1 MTMLSGRKRK
11 SASAPKAAEGS
22 LFKSCEAG
30 IGFAVGEASVVATP
44 EGALWVP
51 STATLI
57 VSDLHLEKGSS
68 FAQRGRMVPPYDTRA
83 TLSRLES
90 LVLAFRPSRL
100 VSLGDSFHDRSA
112 AERLD
117 AADAAAIRRLTAV
130 TDFVWI
136 RGNHDPDPP
145 IDLGGSAAAELVT
158 AGLILRHEPRPAPA
172 PGEVAGHLHPCA
184 AVAGRGRRLRA
195 RCFATDGQR
204 LVMPAFG
211 AYAGG
216 LNVRD
221 EAFAPVFPEGC
232 AVVLLAR
239 GGAYPAAAGRLLRGV

>member
-1 MTMLSGRKRK
+1 MLSGSRRKRARL
-11 SASAPKAAEGS
+11 SKAAEGAR
-22 LFKSCEAG
+22 FKSCEAG
-30 IGFAVGEASVVATP
+30 IGFAVGEAAVVATV

-68 FAQRGRMVPPYDTRA
+68 FARRGRLLPPYDTRA
-83 TLSRLES
+83 TLSRLEA
-90 LVLAFRPSRL
+90 LIGAFRPACL

-117 AADAAAIRRLTAV
+117 ATDAAAIRRLTTV

-145 IDLGGSAAAELVT
+145 EGLGGRAATELAT
-158 AGLILRHEPRPAPA
+158 AGLVLRHEPRPAPA
-172 PGEVAGHLHPCA
+172 LGEIAGHLHPCA
-184 AVAGRGRRLRA
+184 TVASRGRRFRA

-204 LVMPAFG
+204 VVMPAFG

-221 EAFAPVFPEGC
+221 EAFDPVFPEGC

-239 GGAYPAAAGRLLRGV
+239 GGAYPAAPDRLLRDG